1 MTKIKSIPAEKV
13 EAIIERLQASLKL
26 VSEEVKN
33 PTGHPT
39 NNLARAVGY
48 AQGVIELTI
57 KQLKGDYPII

>member
-1 MTKIKSIPAEKV
+1 MAKIKSIPAEKV
-13 EAIIERLQASLKL
+13 EAIIERLQTSLKL
-26 VSEEVKN
+26 VNEEIN
-33 PTGHPT
+33 SPTGHQT